1 MIVGGVIFLVAF
13 LGCCGA
19 WKESKCLIYTYA
31 FFLAVILVAQ
41 VLLVHILSKTG
52 QIFFVLSNTEQTF
65 FWEVLHL
72 WIHNCRCWISCQVC
86 NLFCKVYS
94 SQGSWC
100 GNIPRK
106 WRTHIKLFRRSLLSY
121 SMTSSSTCSS
131 FLLSG
136 CLRFTIQSNC
146 SRFVRYLHLLNHL
159 PSWKFENHGWPEF
172 LLFTIIDRC
181 RNRCLH
187 AEGWSGRRGNDV
199 IVQLSLRSSA

>member
-52 QIFFVLSNTEQTF
+52 PIFFVLSNTEQTF

-100 GNIPRK
+100 GNILRK
-106 WRTHIKLFRRSLLSY
+106 WRIQSSSFAEVSCHFQWYHPAPAQVSCWLAAYVSLFKLIAHHLFLTLIFWIICHLGSLRIMAGLNSY
-121 SMTSSSTCSS
+121 SS
-131 FLLSG
+131 LS
-136 CLRFTIQSNC
+136 
-146 SRFVRYLHLLNHL
+146 
-159 PSWKFENHGWPEF
+159 
-172 LLFTIIDRC
+172 
-181 RNRCLH
+181 
-187 AEGWSGRRGNDV
+187 
-199 IVQLSLRSSA
+199 